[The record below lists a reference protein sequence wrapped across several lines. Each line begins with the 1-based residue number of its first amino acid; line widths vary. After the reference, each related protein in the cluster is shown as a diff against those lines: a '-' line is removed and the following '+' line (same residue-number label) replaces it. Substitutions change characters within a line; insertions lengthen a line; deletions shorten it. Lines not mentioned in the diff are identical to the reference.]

1 MKIEGIEGKEINH
14 LLLKHGDFFLF
25 PTSLLF
31 TAAFTNRTLTRSSTS
46 ICCPAKEL
54 PKSTHF
60 FFFKLVTEVGR
71 ANFSGT
77 AAFCLFLQLKHQP
90 MKSKH

>member
-60 FFFKLVTEVGR
+60 FFFLNWSQKLEEPTSVE
-71 ANFSGT
+71 
-77 AAFCLFLQLKHQP
+77 LQP
-90 MKSKH
+90 SAYSYS